1 MNITKIEWT
10 DWTINPVVGCPH
22 NCEYCYARKMAK
34 RQKHR
39 CRLCYEF
46 IPHPHLERLE
56 KLNPRQKP
64 KKIFIDSMWDW
75 NAKGVKGEWIEAILE
90 KMRECP
96 QHTFQILTKRPA
108 RYSRFSYPSNA
119 WLGTSISTN
128 ADRHRVIELCNASPN
143 NLRFVSVEPLHEEL
157 DFQFARTINWI
168 ILGAETGNRK
178 GKIVPERKWV
188 QEIISNARKNGIPVF
203 IKDNINWHET
213 IREFPDQK

>member
-34 RQKHR
+34 RQTHR

-46 IPHPHLERLE
+46 VPHPHLERLE

-75 NAKGVKGEWIEAILE
+75 NAKGVKREWIEAILK
-90 KMRECP
+90 KMRECFL
-96 QHTFQILTKRPA
+96 HTFQILTKRPA
-108 RYSRFSYPSNA
+108 RYSRFSYPSNV

-128 ADRHRVIELCNASPN
+128 ADRHWVTDLCNASPN

-157 DFQFARTINWI
+157 DFQFSRTISWI
-168 ILGAETGNRK
+168 IIGAETGNRK

-188 QEIISNARKNGIPVF
+188 QEIINNGRKNGIPVF
-203 IKDNINWHET
+203 IKDNVNWHET
-213 IREFPDQK
+213 IREFPGQK

>member
-56 KLNPRQKP
+56 KLNPSQKP
-64 KKIFIDSMWDW
+64 KKIFIDSMCDW
-75 NAKGVKGEWIEAILE
+75 NANGVKREWIEAILE
-90 KMRECP
+90 KMLECF
-96 QHTFQILTKRPA
+96 QHTFQVLTKRPA
-108 RYSRFSYPSNA
+108 RYSRFFYPSNV

-128 ADRHRVIELCNASPN
+128 ADRHRVTELCNASPN

-157 DFQFARTINWI
+157 DFQFSRTINCI